1 MDHSTLQIFSDNIRS
16 GIKSLKGQATEEVF
30 FCTYPYQ
37 TVLTT
42 LICVYLCLYTEMEK
56 QQKKQNKRKK
66 KAERA
71 KTKWV

>member
-56 QQKKQNKRKK
+56 QQKKTKQKK
-66 KAERA
+66 KKGR
-71 KTKWV
+71 KGQN